1 MGDRGRSLPA
11 VTTRQPTTRHQP
23 TYTQGNKCTH
33 ANVRRKGCCRHSQRC
48 FLNDAQ
54 RKIRSVRIRQ
64 PTTRQPTTR
73 PPTKTAFKWRALGKE
88 KEGRRAGQK
97 TQAPKTRHAKDSSQW
112 RPGST
117 AAGVCETHAGE
128 GGTARSPSRGDPP
141 AKKGFWA
148 TPPSSLPRTR
158 GQPPPPGYRPGA
170 TGVLIPQPRRS
181 ETTCV
186 TSPRQSDT
194 RA

>member
-1 MGDRGRSLPA
+1 MSTCTRAACAFRCNARERVECVQVQLYMRMHMCHAEREGARPP
-11 VTTRQPTTRHQP
+11 TTRQPTTRHQP

-73 PPTKTAFKWRALGKE
+73 PQTKTAFKWRALGKE

-141 AKKGFWA
+141 AKKVFF
-148 TPPSSLPRTR
+148 
-158 GQPPPPGYRPGA
+158 
-170 TGVLIPQPRRS
+170 
-181 ETTCV
+181 
-186 TSPRQSDT
+186 
-194 RA
+194 

>member
-1 MGDRGRSLPA
+1 MCYLWNGLHLLFSRYLS
-11 VTTRQPTTRHQP
+11 
-23 TYTQGNKCTH
+23 YTQGNKCTH

-141 AKKGFWA
+141 AKKGFHEL
-148 TPPSSLPRTR
+148 TPYVHIASLGAERVPR
-158 GQPPPPGYRPGA
+158 GE
-170 TGVLIPQPRRS
+170 VS
-181 ETTCV
+181 
-186 TSPRQSDT
+186 
-194 RA
+194 